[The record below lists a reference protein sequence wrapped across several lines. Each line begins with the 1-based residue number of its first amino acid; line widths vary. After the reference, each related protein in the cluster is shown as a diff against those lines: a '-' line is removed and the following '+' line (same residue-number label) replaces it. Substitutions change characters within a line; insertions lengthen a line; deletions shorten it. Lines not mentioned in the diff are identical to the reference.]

1 MKKKILLTSL
11 LSIVMCL
18 SLVIGATMALFA
30 SRSEEDIA
38 ITSGRVDVA
47 AKIVGLTTYSKDV
60 QISEEEVA
68 EGAFENG
75 GKASFDGDTVSLD
88 RVSPGDRV
96 VIRIDI
102 ANSSSIPS
110 MQRVTLACRKG
121 EALFGQLLVGIGD
134 NGTDFTY
141 YGSYASAWEDVA
153 ASGEGAASTSTVYVA
168 VELPA
173 YATENWQD
181 MECDISLAV
190 EAVQGNASVSEG
202 KSSLVY
208 RVTTQEELEAALAQM
223 QSGETV
229 ILDGGAW
236 DGAEIAFSD
245 AKTVYVRGY
254 EVGTLTVN
262 APNGVIHYYN
272 DTDYIAGEAVAGD
285 SLHVYGTVGSLSL
298 NSGRAVVEAGASI
311 DSVEVVPS
319 GGATAKI
326 EVAAEAEVRNIAVN
340 APEGATADVAIEEG
354 ANVSEITVSGE
365 GNTDFDM
372 NVTTAEALA
381 GALQGSGS
389 VTLGAD
395 IATDEKLVV
404 PEGVSVTLDLNG
416 YDIIGTGADVLVE
429 NNGTMIIDG
438 DGNSCMYTTDIAAQG
453 RHVFLNNGTLT
464 INGGRFGDKNTDETD
479 ANDVNRGNA
488 VRNYGTLTINGGYF
502 TACDNFTPDEE
513 NNRGFAYAIANE
525 VGTTTIYDA
534 TVYGRMNGVLAADG
548 GTLIV
553 KDGVYTLGNGTSTY
567 RMAYTSDYG
576 VVQIDGGTF
585 TRNVNNTNAFF
596 GAFYA
601 HTEDSVNIIVNGG
614 TFTDLVNGTIRV
626 DGSGNANDEY
636 GGYYG
641 GHTVINGGTFS
652 GDIVGNMV
660 TDNRQTIQ
668 AYSEDSFKNALGS
681 VPEGGTILL
690 ESDIGLEHT
699 GNHPGGGYDT
709 YITIPNVTIDLQGH
723 TITVVNDGDFGMFS
737 IAALR

>member
-96 VIRIDI
+96 VLRIDI

-153 ASGEGAASTSTVYVA
+153 ASGEGAASTSTVYVS

-262 APNGVIHYYN
+262 APNGVVYYYN
-272 DTDYIAGEAVAGD
+272 DIGTAIGDGRQVISDGFAYSASEEVYYIFNAGGMTYFSDRVNGGESYVGETVKLAQDIDLSGVAWTPIGTNVDEHCFDGTFDGSGYMISNMSVSAMNTVYGGETSGWDGYKNTYSYAGLFGVVTGTVKNVNFTDCTVNVTDENLVSENGEAWRGDVYAGIA
-285 SLHVYGTVGSLSL
+285 VGMNFGTVENVTVSNSSVNARAWLICSAGGVVGENTAADMTALGYPLYVGTISGCTVDNVNVSAVSDGWTPFAGGIVGSSGDRLYYNYWITAQVSDCKAV
-298 NSGRAVVEAGASI
+298 NSAVSSKVLGAASADQIDWPSPDTYFGRAYCGGIGGCAS
-311 DSVEVVPS
+311 STASS
-319 GGATAKI
+319 G
-326 EVAAEAEVRNIAVN
+326 N
-340 APEGATADVAIEEG
+340 
-354 ANVSEITVSGE
+354 TVE
-365 GNTDFDM
+365 GNTLL
-372 NVTTAEALA
+372 AESYA
-381 GALQGSGS
+381 SGS
-389 VTLGAD
+389 IFKGDAWGYGA
-395 IATDEKLVV
+395 
-404 PEGVSVTLDLNG
+404 
-416 YDIIGTGADVLVE
+416 
-429 NNGTMIIDG
+429 
-438 DGNSCMYTTDIAAQG
+438 
-453 RHVFLNNGTLT
+453 
-464 INGGRFGDKNTDETD
+464 
-479 ANDVNRGNA
+479 
-488 VRNYGTLTINGGYF
+488 
-502 TACDNFTPDEE
+502 
-513 NNRGFAYAIANE
+513 
-525 VGTTTIYDA
+525 
-534 TVYGRMNGVLAADG
+534 
-548 GTLIV
+548 
-553 KDGVYTLGNGTSTY
+553 
-567 RMAYTSDYG
+567 
-576 VVQIDGGTF
+576 
-585 TRNVNNTNAFF
+585 
-596 GAFYA
+596 
-601 HTEDSVNIIVNGG
+601 
-614 TFTDLVNGTIRV
+614 
-626 DGSGNANDEY
+626 
-636 GGYYG
+636 
-641 GHTVINGGTFS
+641 
-652 GDIVGNMV
+652 
-660 TDNRQTIQ
+660 
-668 AYSEDSFKNALGS
+668 
-681 VPEGGTILL
+681 
-690 ESDIGLEHT
+690 
-699 GNHPGGGYDT
+699 
-709 YITIPNVTIDLQGH
+709 
-723 TITVVNDGDFGMFS
+723 
-737 IAALR
+737 